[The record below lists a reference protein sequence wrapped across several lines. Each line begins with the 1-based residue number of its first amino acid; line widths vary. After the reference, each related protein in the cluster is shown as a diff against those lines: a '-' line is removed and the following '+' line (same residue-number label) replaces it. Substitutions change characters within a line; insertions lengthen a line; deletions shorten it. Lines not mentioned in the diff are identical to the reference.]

1 MNVKLLPLKWK
12 RKTFYDWITIDQYIE
27 SKKRSPIRDRVLILE
42 EELRPL
48 FEELEREIENDEE
61 YQRLQ
66 SLGPHPCKLLLV
78 GKGSEVEY
86 STELVKENLD
96 WWDIIESMEEVVS
109 DRYSEVLPSDKS
121 QAIEERFVRQLK
133 RQNKQNKTL
142 DEASQKGIKKFAKK
156 YGLPFD
162 QPKLIDDPEINAY
175 SIREKNRRLAEI
187 NYQIEV
193 CLYNFNNGEY
203 IPTAQ
208 TIVSLYHAYMRDLSP
223 IIGGFFEN
231 FSVELIDNKWDE
243 WYDRR
248 LPFFTTLK
256 IGQERESS
264 VLGNL
269 STSKTFRESLDLSG
283 EEGKQAIKS
292 YESGHLSAICKS
304 LDFDMG
310 IQIDS
315 RVNSRD
321 PDHIFPIQLTM
332 QAKDLWSDMILRL
345 LEASALNRICKCCKD
360 SKCKQVFT
368 VMRPNQEYCSR
379 KGKTGDGC
387 KKRKNQENRRASK
400 RRE

>member
-1 MNVKLLPLKWK
+1 MNVKLVPLKWK
-12 RKTFYDWITIDQYIE
+12 RNTIYDWITIDQYIE
-27 SKKRSPIRDRVLILE
+27 SRKKSPRKDEVFALE

-48 FEELEREIENDEE
+48 FEELDREIEHDEE

-66 SLGPHPCKLLLV
+66 SMGAHPCKLLLV
-78 GKGSEVEY
+78 NKGSEVKY
-86 STELVKENLD
+86 STEKVKENLD
-96 WWDIIESMEEVVS
+96 WWDIIESMEKVVS
-109 DRYSEVLPSDKS
+109 SRYSKVLPSDKFKGKKKHIVQS
-121 QAIEERFVRQLK
+121 N
-133 RQNKQNKTL
+133 RQNRRNKAL
-142 DEASQKGIKKFAKK
+142 DEASQKGVKRFAQK

-162 QPKLIDDPEINAY
+162 QPKLIVDLEINAY
-175 SIREKNRRLAEI
+175 SVREKNRRLAEI
-187 NYQIEV
+187 NYKIEM
-193 CLYNFNNGEY
+193 CLYNFTNKEY

-208 TIVSLYHAYMRDLSP
+208 TIVSLYHSYMRDLSP
-223 IIGGFFEN
+223 IIGDFFEN
-231 FSVELIDNKWDE
+231 FSVGLRDNNWGE

-248 LPFFTTLK
+248 LPLITTLK
-256 IGQERESS
+256 IGKERESS

-321 PDHIFPIQLTM
+321 PDHIFPIQLTI

-345 LEASALNRICKCCKD
+345 LEASELNRICKRCKN
-360 SKCKQVFT
+360 SKCKKVFT
-368 VMRPNQEYCSR
+368 VMHSHQNYCSR
-379 KGKTGDGC
+379 KGKEGGGC
-387 KKRKNQENRRASK
+387 KKQQNQENYRASK
-400 RRE
+400 RIE